1 MYCSINEAWNNNNT
15 IDSLNK
21 RYNNNINKLSANKFT
36 LENNKKNS
44 IETNKSNYPNSTIHD
59 TNIFENMNNDLK
71 NDTNTEELNTEDIM
85 LNTEEE
91 PKSIL
96 KKSTNC
102 EELVNKILDCPTCR
116 NLVIKKLNL
125 INNPLN
131 LLQNNEVKE
140 VAILILIGLIVIII
154 LDLIV
159 KIAK

>member
-59 TNIFENMNNDLK
+59 ANIFENMNNDSK

-154 LDLIV
+154 LDLFV

>member
-154 LDLIV
+154 LDLFV

>member
-44 IETNKSNYPNSTIHD
+44 IETSKSNYPNSTIHD

-154 LDLIV
+154 LDLFV